1 MGGGR
6 NEMQLPKKVFKYNC
20 IKYYYGEIQATVSVY
35 IKTERSD
42 LVRWSGESLQE
53 EDKFKLRPEG

>member
-1 MGGGR
+1 
-6 NEMQLPKKVFKYNC
+6 MQLPKKVFKYNC

-42 LVRWSGESLQE
+42 LVRWTGESLQE